1 MRRVKNQTHNNMQNK
16 QIKIYTGNQISV
28 LLIQQE
34 LKEKGILSNIQNDF
48 QSGLTAGFGGGSPDQ
63 IDLLISIED
72 VKEASE
78 IVKEF
83 VEQETKE

>member
-1 MRRVKNQTHNNMQNK
+1 MRRVKNQTHNNMENK

>member
-1 MRRVKNQTHNNMQNK
+1 MENK

>member
-34 LKEKGILSNIQNDF
+34 LKEKGILSIIQNDF